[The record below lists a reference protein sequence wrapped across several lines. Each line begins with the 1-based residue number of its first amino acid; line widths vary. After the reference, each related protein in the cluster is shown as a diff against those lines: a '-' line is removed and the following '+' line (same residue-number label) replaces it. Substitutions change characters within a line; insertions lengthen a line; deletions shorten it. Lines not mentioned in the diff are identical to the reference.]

1 MPIMKDHAPL
11 EAWQVLTNRW
21 RNHMSETIQMSAT
34 KRDRAGKGSARA
46 ARRSGLIPA
55 VIYGGKTAPETINI
69 NDNSFRKL
77 MSQPGIMSHVIALDV
92 EGKTTNVLPR
102 DIQFHP
108 VTDAPLHVDFLR
120 ITASSTVM
128 VMVPVVFTN
137 EDASPGLKGGGVLNI
152 VRHEIE
158 MSCSATSIPESL
170 TVDLTGT
177 EIGDSVHISAVSLPE
192 NTQPTITD
200 RDFTIATIA
209 APTVEVEVE
218 ETVEEE
224 TAGESEEEE

>member
-1 MPIMKDHAPL
+1 
-11 EAWQVLTNRW
+11 
-21 RNHMSETIQMSAT
+21 MSDNLNLSAT

-69 NDNSFRKL
+69 NDNTFRKL
-77 MSQPGIMSHVIALDV
+77 MSQPGIMSNVISLDV
-92 EGKTTNVLPR
+92 EGNKTNVLPR

-108 VTDAPLHVDFLR
+108 VTDFPLHVDFLR
-120 ITASSTVM
+120 ITATSTVT
-128 VMVPVVFTN
+128 VLIPVNFTN
-137 EDASPGLKGGGVLNI
+137 EDASPGLKGGGVLNV

-158 MSCSATSIPESL
+158 MVCSATSIPESL
-170 TVDLTGT
+170 TVDLSGT
-177 EIGDSVHISAVSLPE
+177 EIGDSVHISAVTLPE
-192 NTQPTITD
+192 NSQLTITD

-218 ETVEEE
+218 ETESTEA
-224 TAGESEEEE
+224 AGEGQGEDEKEE

>member
-1 MPIMKDHAPL
+1 
-11 EAWQVLTNRW
+11 
-21 RNHMSETIQMSAT
+21 MSETIQMSAT

-152 VRHEIE
+152 VRPEIE

>member
-1 MPIMKDHAPL
+1 
-11 EAWQVLTNRW
+11 
-21 RNHMSETIQMSAT
+21 MSETIQMSAT

-218 ETVEEE
+218 EE

>member
-1 MPIMKDHAPL
+1 
-11 EAWQVLTNRW
+11 
-21 RNHMSETIQMSAT
+21 MSETIQMSAT

-128 VMVPVVFTN
+128 VMVPVLFTN

>member
-1 MPIMKDHAPL
+1 
-11 EAWQVLTNRW
+11 
-21 RNHMSETIQMSAT
+21 MSETIQMSAT

-128 VMVPVVFTN
+128 VMVPVVFKN

>member
-1 MPIMKDHAPL
+1 
-11 EAWQVLTNRW
+11 
-21 RNHMSETIQMSAT
+21 MSDTIQMSAT

-77 MSQPGIMSHVIALDV
+77 MSQPGIMSHVIALEV
-92 EGKTTNVLPR
+92 GGKTTNVLTR

-108 VTDAPLHVDFLR
+108 VTDIPLHVDFLR
-120 ITASSTVM
+120 VTASSTVT
-128 VMVPVVFTN
+128 VMIPVVFTN
-137 EDASPGLKGGGVLNI
+137 EDASPGLKSGGVLNV

-170 TVDLTGT
+170 TVDLSGT
-177 EIGDSVHISAVSLPE
+177 EIGDSVHISSVSLPE

-218 ETVEEE
+218 DTGEQDQAGDGDSEAEEK
-224 TAGESEEEE
+224 EE

>member
-1 MPIMKDHAPL
+1 
-11 EAWQVLTNRW
+11 
-21 RNHMSETIQMSAT
+21 MSDTIQMSAT

-77 MSQPGIMSHVIALDV
+77 MSQPGIMSHVIALEV
-92 EGKTTNVLPR
+92 GGKTTNVLTR

-108 VTDAPLHVDFLR
+108 VTDIPLHVDFLR
-120 ITASSTVM
+120 VTASSTVT
-128 VMVPVVFTN
+128 VMIPVVFTN
-137 EDASPGLKGGGVLNI
+137 EDASPGLKSGGVLNV

-170 TVDLTGT
+170 TVDLSGT
-177 EIGDSVHISAVSLPE
+177 EIGDSVHISSVSLPE

-218 ETVEEE
+218 DTGEQDQAGDGDSEAEKKEE
-224 TAGESEEEE
+224 

>member
-1 MPIMKDHAPL
+1 
-11 EAWQVLTNRW
+11 
-21 RNHMSETIQMSAT
+21 MSDTINMSAT

-69 NDNSFRKL
+69 NDNAFRKL
-77 MSQPGIMSHVIALDV
+77 MSQTGIMSNVISLDV
-92 EGKTTNVLPR
+92 EGNKTNVLPR

-108 VTDAPLHVDFLR
+108 VTDYPLHVDFLR
-120 ITASSTVM
+120 ITATSTVT
-128 VMVPVVFTN
+128 VLIPVIFTN
-137 EDASPGLKGGGVLNI
+137 EDASPGLKGGGVLNV

-158 MSCSATSIPESL
+158 MVCSATSIPESL
-170 TVDLTGT
+170 TVDLSGT
-177 EIGDSVHISAVSLPE
+177 EIGDSLHISAVTLPE
-192 NTQPTITD
+192 NSQLTITD

-218 ETVEEE
+218 ETESTEAAGKGQVEEE
-224 TAGESEEEE
+224 KEE

>member
-1 MPIMKDHAPL
+1 
-11 EAWQVLTNRW
+11 
-21 RNHMSETIQMSAT
+21 MSETIQMSAT

-170 TVDLTGT
+170 TIDLTGT

>member
-1 MPIMKDHAPL
+1 
-11 EAWQVLTNRW
+11 
-21 RNHMSETIQMSAT
+21 MSDTITMSAT

-69 NDNSFRKL
+69 NDNTFRKL
-77 MSQPGIMSHVIALDV
+77 MSQPGIMSNVISLDV
-92 EGKTTNVLPR
+92 EGNKTNVLPR

-108 VTDAPLHVDFLR
+108 VTDYPLHVDFLR
-120 ITASSTVM
+120 ITATSTVT
-128 VMVPVVFTN
+128 VLIPVNFTN
-137 EDASPGLKGGGVLNI
+137 EDASPGLKGGGVLNV

-158 MSCSATSIPESL
+158 MVCSATSIPESL
-170 TVDLTGT
+170 TVDLSGT
-177 EIGDSVHISAVSLPE
+177 EIGDSVHISAVTLPE
-192 NTQPTITD
+192 NSQLTITD

-218 ETVEEE
+218 ETESTEA
-224 TAGESEEEE
+224 AGEGEDEKEE

>member
-1 MPIMKDHAPL
+1 
-11 EAWQVLTNRW
+11 
-21 RNHMSETIQMSAT
+21 MSETIQMSAT

-55 VIYGGKTAPETINI
+55 VIYGGKAAPETINI

>member
-1 MPIMKDHAPL
+1 
-11 EAWQVLTNRW
+11 
-21 RNHMSETIQMSAT
+21 MSDTIQMSAT

-77 MSQPGIMSHVIALDV
+77 MSQPGIMSHVIALEV
-92 EGKTTNVLPR
+92 GGKTTNVLTR

-108 VTDAPLHVDFLR
+108 VTDIPLHVDFLR
-120 ITASSTVM
+120 VTASSTVT
-128 VMVPVVFTN
+128 VMIPVVFTN
-137 EDASPGLKGGGVLNI
+137 EDASPGLKSGGVLNV

-170 TVDLTGT
+170 TVDLSGT
-177 EIGDSVHISAVSLPE
+177 EIGDSVHISSVSLPE

-218 ETVEEE
+218 DTGEQDQ
-224 TAGESEEEE
+224 AGDGESEAEEKEE

>member
-1 MPIMKDHAPL
+1 
-11 EAWQVLTNRW
+11 
-21 RNHMSETIQMSAT
+21 MSETIQMSAT

-152 VRHEIE
+152 VRHEVE

-218 ETVEEE
+218 ETAEEE

>member
-1 MPIMKDHAPL
+1 
-11 EAWQVLTNRW
+11 
-21 RNHMSETIQMSAT
+21 MSDTIQMSAT

-77 MSQPGIMSHVIALDV
+77 MSQPGIMRHVIALEV
-92 EGKTTNVLPR
+92 GGKTTNVLTR

-108 VTDAPLHVDFLR
+108 VTDIPLHVDFLR
-120 ITASSTVM
+120 VTASSTVT
-128 VMVPVVFTN
+128 VMIPVVFTN
-137 EDASPGLKGGGVLNI
+137 EDASPGLKSGGVLNV

-170 TVDLTGT
+170 TVDLSGT
-177 EIGDSVHISAVSLPE
+177 EIGDSVHISSVSLPE

-218 ETVEEE
+218 DTGEQDQAGDGDSEAEEK
-224 TAGESEEEE
+224 EE

>member
-1 MPIMKDHAPL
+1 
-11 EAWQVLTNRW
+11 
-21 RNHMSETIQMSAT
+21 MSDTIQMSAT

-77 MSQPGIMSHVIALDV
+77 MSQPGIMSHVIALEV
-92 EGKTTNVLPR
+92 GGKTTNVLTR

-108 VTDAPLHVDFLR
+108 VTDIPLHVDFLR
-120 ITASSTVM
+120 VTASSTVT
-128 VMVPVVFTN
+128 VMIPVVFTN
-137 EDASPGLKGGGVLNI
+137 EDASPGLKSGGVLNV

-170 TVDLTGT
+170 TVDLSGT
-177 EIGDSVHISAVSLPE
+177 EIGDSVHISSVSLPE

-218 ETVEEE
+218 DTGEQDQDGDGASEAEEK
-224 TAGESEEEE
+224 EE